1 MPLKQNERIITEDIN
16 DQQKGARAGETSV
29 YSCPECGGVL
39 WQLEHGHAPH
49 FRCHTGHAYAPDTL
63 VVAMTRALE
72 QAVFEAIRG
81 LKEKAILLRQLAAV
95 ADPRSP
101 NTIYLIEQADQDD
114 EHARLLQTHLLGADQ
129 AHMTSIDATAGVIGD
144 MVREMRRPADD

>member
-1 MPLKQNERIITEDIN
+1 MTPNDNEQTIAADID
-16 DQQKGARAGETSV
+16 DQKKGARAGDTSV

-39 WQLEHGHAPH
+39 WQIDHGRAPH

-81 LKEKAILLRQLAAV
+81 LKEKAILLRQLAAL
-95 ADPRSP
+95 ADARSP
-101 NTIYLIEQADQDD
+101 NTGYLIEQADQDD
-114 EHARLLQTHLLGADQ
+114 EHARLLQTHLLGGGQ
-129 AHMTSIDATAGVIGD
+129 EHLTSIDATAGVIGE